1 MNNIPGKESKSQLAY
16 RLESEAEAAFKA
28 LKTSTQKTARDIR
41 QTGRN
46 AHSSTETASLSI
58 VTDTTSFNMSTVQ
71 EQLDAAMIKI
81 NQLKEVWRKT
91 NFNRL

>member
-28 LKTSTQKTARDIR
+28 LKTGQQKAARDSR

-46 AHSSTETASLSI
+46 AHTSTESASLSI
-58 VTDTTSFNMSTVQ
+58 VTDTTTTSFNMSTVQ

-81 NQLKEVWRKT
+81 NQ
-91 NFNRL
+91 